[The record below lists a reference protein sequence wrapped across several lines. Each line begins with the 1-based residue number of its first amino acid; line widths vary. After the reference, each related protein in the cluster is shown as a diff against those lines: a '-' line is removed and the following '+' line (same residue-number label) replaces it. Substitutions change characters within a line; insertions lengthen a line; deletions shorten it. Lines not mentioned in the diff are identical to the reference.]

1 RVQGVFLPFH
11 RRLPEYTVYI
21 NSPFL
26 VLKTAAR
33 KQIERI
39 AVERS
44 PCYPQ
49 EPSQT
54 DKSRLDPSGLALEG
68 RRINRQSWSPL
79 FRAFA
84 SSVPALPLCLI
95 AFQGCLLDAEW
106 SGNKVEY
113 ESLSGRS
120 V

>member
-1 RVQGVFLPFH
+1 MQGVFLPFH

-21 NSPFL
+21 NSLFL

-84 SSVPALPLCLI
+84 SSVPPLTIGLI
-95 AFQGCLLDAEW
+95 TSQGCLQGVEW
-106 SGNKVEY
+106 SVSRVEH